1 MLFMPSKG
9 FALAWTQL
17 LLDATVL
24 SGLAVPCFSLDGH
37 ALDTLLQMSISDCTR
52 ERVRHTVEHA
62 KQLPNT
68 HKRKTSSTQQV
79 KVM

>member
-1 MLFMPSKG
+1 MLFMLSKG

-37 ALDTLLQMSISDCTR
+37 ALETLLQMSISACTR
-52 ERVRHTVEHA
+52 ERGWDVAEWGR
-62 KQLPNT
+62 QGG
-68 HKRKTSSTQQV
+68 
-79 KVM
+79 